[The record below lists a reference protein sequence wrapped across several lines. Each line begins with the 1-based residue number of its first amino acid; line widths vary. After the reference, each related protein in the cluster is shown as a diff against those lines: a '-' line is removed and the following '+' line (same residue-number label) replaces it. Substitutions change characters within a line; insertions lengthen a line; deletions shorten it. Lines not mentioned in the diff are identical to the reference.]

1 MFSEGVKS
9 VSTDNFPAWLER
21 EISARGWRPA
31 DLAKEADIPQA
42 TISNI
47 LNGNREVGAR
57 VALAIAKALSLSP
70 EHVFRQAGLLPPE
83 TNGAPSAALQELT
96 DILRDASEADRREI
110 IEYALWFLRRRNRR
124 PQEPG
129 A

>member
-21 EISARGWRPA
+21 EISARGRRPA

-47 LNGNREVGAR
+47 LNPLRGLYLPLRAAR
-57 VALAIAKALSLSP
+57 
-70 EHVFRQAGLLPPE
+70 RC
-83 TNGAPSAALQELT
+83 
-96 DILRDASEADRREI
+96 
-110 IEYALWFLRRRNRR
+110 
-124 PQEPG
+124 
-129 A
+129 

>member
-83 TNGAPSAALQELT
+83 TNGMEPVDPTFQE
-96 DILRDASEADRREI
+96 ILSIMKNMPPAERQEVL
-110 IEYALWFLRRRNRR
+110 EYALFRFRRLDKKL
-124 PQEPG
+124 
-129 A
+129 

>member
-31 DLAKEADIPQA
+31 DLAKEADVPQA

-47 LNGNREVGAR
+47 LNGNREVGAK
-57 VALAIAKALSLSP
+57 VALAIAKALGLSP

-83 TNGAPSAALQELT
+83 TNGEFSPSLQELN
-96 DILRDASEADRREI
+96 DILKNASEADRREI
-110 IEYALWFLRRRNRR
+110 AEYALWYLRRRNRK
-124 PQEPG
+124 
-129 A
+129 